1 MSNHSPGFS
10 LQFLADPAMTLRIP
24 AAFALLLLSSTWA
37 AAQTTFLFAGSS
49 SMYWNDLPR
58 EVARLVDGKIAGRTG
73 QQVIPEAVGR
83 SGSDIRVYLEPGFDR
98 YEYGVKPGQT
108 FLEKIATEKPDIVAM
123 MVVCRFIMGD
133 EPPKEGRPDH
143 ATAVTTYCKAIREAG
158 GEPMF
163 YEMGWGKD
171 ETHVEGRKR
180 ILELAKNNHIKLFA
194 PCSSAWARV
203 YAEKPALALQ
213 HPQDNSHPGDA
224 GHFLNL
230 ACFYAA
236 LTGESP
242 VGKLPVTFH
251 VWPHGKYEADAAK
264 LGAFQPDAYQARMAK
279 WMFKHMSMN
288 ATATLES
295 GTARYLETVAW
306 ETWQAV
312 KRQLE
317 TKE

>member
-1 MSNHSPGFS
+1 
-10 LQFLADPAMTLRIP
+10 MTLRVLF
-24 AAFALLLLSSTWA
+24 AFALLLLSQTWA
-37 AAQTTFLFAGSS
+37 EAQTTFLFAGSS

-58 EVARLVDGKIAGRTG
+58 EVAKVVDGKIAGRIG

-83 SGSDIRVYLEPGFDR
+83 SGSDIRVYLEPGFQR

-108 FLEKIATEKPDIVAM
+108 FLDKIAAEKPDIVAM

-133 EPPKEGRPDH
+133 DAPKEGQPEH
-143 ATAVTTYCKAIREAG
+143 ATAVTTYCKAIRAAG

-171 ETHVEGRKR
+171 EKHVEGRKR
-180 ILELAKNNHIKLFA
+180 ILELAKQNQIKLFA
-194 PCSSAWARV
+194 PCSTAWARV
-203 YAEKPALALQ
+203 YAEKSDLALQ

-242 VGKLPVTFH
+242 VGKLPRTFH
-251 VWPHGKYEADAAK
+251 VWPHGKYEADEAK
-264 LGAFQPDAYQARMAK
+264 LAAFKPDAYQAKMAK

-288 ATATLES
+288 ATATLNEE
-295 GTARYLETVAW
+295 TARYLETVAW
-306 ETWQAV
+306 ETWQQTQRSLGFSPNG
-312 KRQLE
+312 K
-317 TKE
+317 

>member
-1 MSNHSPGFS
+1 MTHR
-10 LQFLADPAMTLRIP
+10 FLLVLA
-24 AAFALLLLSSTWA
+24 ALLLGSSGVG
-37 AAQTTFLFAGSS
+37 AQTNLWFAGSS

-58 EVARLVDGKIAGRTG
+58 EVARLVDGKIAGRAG
-73 QQVIPEAVGR
+73 QHVIPEAVGR

-98 YEYGVKPGQT
+98 YEYGVRPGQT
-108 FLEKIATEKPDIVAM
+108 FLGKIAAGKPDIVAM

-133 EPPKEGRPDH
+133 DPPKEGQPDH
-143 ATAVTTYCKAIREAG
+143 ATAVTAYCQAIRASG

-171 ETHVEGRKR
+171 EKHVEGRKR
-180 ILELAKNNHIKLFA
+180 ILELAKKNNVKLFA
-194 PCSSAWARV
+194 PCATAWARV

-242 VGKLPVTFH
+242 VGKLPRTFH

-264 LGAFQPDAYQARMAK
+264 LSAFRPDAYQARMAK

-288 ATATLES
+288 ATAMLDDE
-295 GTARYLETVAW
+295 TARYLETVAW
-306 ETWQAV
+306 ETWRTVSQQLGR
-312 KRQLE
+312 RQ
-317 TKE
+317 